1 MNPAVIMKIMSA
13 KHKFEQ
19 THPKFAQFLSDLIRN
34 GVNAGDVIDI
44 NITRADGSRMSTNMR
59 VQESDLE
66 LFDSLKDIGV

>member
-1 MNPAVIMKIMSA
+1 MNPAAIMKIMSA
-13 KHKFEQ
+13 KHKFEK
-19 THPKFAQFLSDLIRN
+19 THPKFAQFLSDLIRS

-44 NITRADGSRMSTNMR
+44 TITRADGSRMSTNMR